1 MSSDKLKTI
10 KMYTKVLV
18 MLMAVS
24 LMPMVLSRSRRY
36 SKSQGNSL
44 YKIRCDLKCIDL
56 NKEDKPLCKSQ
67 CRLNENK
74 PGTCPISDSPKW
86 EAACVEA
93 CNADSQCDGT
103 QRCCRHSCGSTCS
116 EPIDLLTVPG
126 LPALPTIEEPKEKK
140 RSVVIRWSD
149 GVGDAARAVPGPVF
163 YVLEEQHHLGPKYE
177 EMRLGEWSLLLRT
190 NKTKVSLR
198 NALKPGRWY
207 RFRVAAVSSSGTRG
221 FSAPSSPFTPRR
233 GPRPP
238 PSPKKLRVRPVRENN
253 GTVTVRLEWKEPH
266 SDLPVLRYKV
276 FWSRRVKG
284 LGGELDSVLVNH
296 QTVPK
301 DQNFIEI
308 KDLQPNS
315 MYFLQVQ
322 TISQF
327 GLGKLRSDKAS
338 IFYNTTSAGRFES
351 PPEPLQKRD
360 NKKIKGLSL
369 LKIVWYNNKI
379 KARIAWQPLPSVY
392 EQPGRYYVHWKAIKC
407 TNPKKTRREGLT
419 AITEDTTFEIY
430 ELNYRCIYKVNVNST
445 PRLKSPDSE
454 LTVTVPGCEYFKRRV
469 SNSTALNCEG
479 HN

>member
-1 MSSDKLKTI
+1 MNKSDLNKTV

-18 MLMAVS
+18 MLIAVS
-24 LMPMVLSRSRRY
+24 LMPMVLSRTRRY
-36 SKSQGNSL
+36 SRMQSNTL
-44 YKIRCDLKCIDL
+44 YKIRCDLKCFDMS
-56 NKEDKPLCKSQ
+56 KEEKPLCKSQ
-67 CRLNENK
+67 CRTHEGK
-74 PGTCPISDSPKW
+74 PGTCPVSDTPKW

-93 CNADSQCDGT
+93 CNSDAQCDGT

-116 EPIDLLTVPG
+116 EPVDLLTVPG
-126 LPALPTIEEPKEKK
+126 LPAMPVIGEPKEKK
-140 RSVVIRWSD
+140 RAVVIRWSS
-149 GVGDAARAVPGPVF
+149 GVGDVARAVPGPVF

-177 EMRLGEWSLLLRT
+177 EVRLGDWNLLLRT

-207 RFRVAAVSSSGTRG
+207 RFRVAAVSASGTRG
-221 FSAPSSPFTPRR
+221 FSAPSPPFTPRR

-238 PSPKKLRVRPVRENN
+238 PSPKKLKVKPVREEN

-266 SDLPVLRYKV
+266 SDLPVMRYKV

-338 IFYNTTSAGRFES
+338 IFYNTTSLTQ
-351 PPEPLQKRD
+351 PPPAPLQRRD
-360 NKKIKGLSL
+360 SKKIKGLCL
-369 LKIVWYNNKI
+369 HKIVWFNHKI
-379 KARIAWQPLPSVY
+379 KARIGWQPLPSVY
-392 EQPGRYYVHWKAIKC
+392 EQPGRYYVHWKTIKC
-407 TNPKKTRREGLT
+407 NDPKKLRSEGLS
-419 AITEDTTFEIY
+419 AITEQTTFELY
-430 ELNYRCIYKVNVNST
+430 ELEYQCSYKVNVNSM
-445 PRLKSPDSE
+445 PRVRIPDSE
-454 LTVTVPGCEYFKRRV
+454 LSIHVPACEYFKRKV
-469 SNSTALNCEG
+469 NTTVINC
-479 HN
+479 NNI

>member
-1 MSSDKLKTI
+1 MSSEKLKTI

-56 NKEDKPLCKSQ
+56 EKEDKHICKAQ

-116 EPIDLLTVPG
+116 EPTDLLTIPG

-177 EMRLGEWSLLLRT
+177 EMRLGEWNLLLRT

-238 PSPKKLRVRPVRENN
+238 PSPKKLKVRPVRENN

-301 DQNFIEI
+301 DQNYIEI

-338 IFYNTTSAGRFES
+338 IFYNTTSTGRFES

-360 NKKIKGLSL
+360 SKKIRGLSL
-369 LKIVWYNNKI
+369 HKIVWYNGKI
-379 KARIAWQPLPSVY
+379 KARIAWQPLLSVY

-407 TNPKKTRREGLT
+407 HNPKKIHREGLT
-419 AITEDTTFEIY
+419 AITEDTTFELY

-445 PRLKSPDSE
+445 PRLKTPDSE
-454 LTVTVPGCEYFKRRV
+454 LTVTVPACEYFKRRV
-469 SNSTALNCEG
+469 GNTTVVNCDE

>member
-1 MSSDKLKTI
+1 MN
-10 KMYTKVLV
+10 TKVLIV
-18 MLMAVS
+18 LIAV
-24 LMPMVLSRSRRY
+24 LMPAVLSRTRRY
-36 SKSQGNSL
+36 TKMQTNSL
-44 YKIRCDLKCIDL
+44 HKIRCDLLCLDRS
-56 NKEDKPLCKSQ
+56 KEAKATCKAQ
-67 CRLNENK
+67 CRSNEQK
-74 PGTCPISDSPKW
+74 PGTCPVSDNPKW

-103 QRCCRHSCGSTCS
+103 QRCCHHSCGSTCS
-116 EPIDLLTVPG
+116 EPVDLLTVAG
-126 LPALPTIEEPKEKK
+126 LPAMPTIEEPKEKK
-140 RSVVIRWSD
+140 RAIVIRWSD

-177 EMRLGEWSLLLRT
+177 EIRLGEWNLLLRT

-221 FSAPSSPFTPRR
+221 FSAPSPPFTPRR

-238 PSPKKLRVRPVRENN
+238 PSPKKLRVRPLGQNSN
-253 GTVTVRLEWKEPH
+253 GTVTVKLEWKEPR
-266 SDLPVLRYKV
+266 SDLPVMRYKV

-301 DQNFIEI
+301 DQNYIDI

-338 IFYNTTSAGRFES
+338 IFYNTTSTRNDPA
-351 PPEPLQKRD
+351 PEPLQRRD
-360 NKKIKGLSL
+360 TKKIKGLSL
-369 LKIVWYNNKI
+369 QKIVWYNNKL
-379 KARIAWQPLPSVY
+379 KARISWQPLPNVY
-392 EQPGRYYVHWKAIKC
+392 EQPGRYYVHWKASKC
-407 TNPKKTRREGLT
+407 NNPKKQRKEGLT
-419 AITEDTTFEIY
+419 ATTELTSFELY
-430 ELNYRCIYKVNVNST
+430 ELEYQCSYKVNVNSA
-445 PRLKSPDSE
+445 PRVKKPDSE
-454 LTVTVPGCEYFKRRV
+454 LNLNVPSCEYFKRKV
-469 SNSTALNCEG
+469 SNNTMTCET
-479 HN
+479 